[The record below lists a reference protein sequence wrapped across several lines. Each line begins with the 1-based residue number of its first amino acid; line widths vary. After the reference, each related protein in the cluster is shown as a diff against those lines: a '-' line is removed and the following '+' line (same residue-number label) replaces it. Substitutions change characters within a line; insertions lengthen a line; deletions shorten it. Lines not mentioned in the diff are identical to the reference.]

1 MSHFNKS
8 NLLQYKPLS
17 EKAWRYLFGTTRDEL
32 NDKFFSPSTVQRAN
46 PGHIHNRV
54 KLTAHCQNSGDAEE
68 NMLFDLTHRGYKLP
82 EPIVDEGSDQDMGSN
97 NEIQI
102 QDSDDDE
109 DIDSKLSKLWRQFLV
124 DLTAKAPN
132 LKNASSPLYC
142 KLSAEE
148 HLMVNDDTHKNCK
161 LSDYWADCQWKIA
174 TKSEWTLIFDHL
186 WPPKNK
192 VLNGSVQNYNSTAY
206 YLKWTALTSNSDIQT
221 VTAME
226 EDIRRRCNTLFWLP
240 HPQTDCIWHTK
251 FISGFQRSNRVSK
264 NNPALRIL
272 INWKETIGPTW

>member
-1 MSHFNKS
+1 
-8 NLLQYKPLS
+8 
-17 EKAWRYLFGTTRDEL
+17 
-32 NDKFFSPSTVQRAN
+32 
-46 PGHIHNRV
+46 
-54 KLTAHCQNSGDAEE
+54 
-68 NMLFDLTHRGYKLP
+68 MLFDLTHRGYKLP

-132 LKNASSPLYC
+132 PKNASSPLYC
-142 KLSAEE
+142 KLGAEE
-148 HLMVNDDTHKNCK
+148 HLMVNNDTHKNSK

-186 WPPKNK
+186 QPPKNK

-206 YLKWTALTSNSDIQT
+206 YLEWTALTSNSDIQT
-221 VTAME
+221 VTAM
-226 EDIRRRCNTLFWLP
+226 
-240 HPQTDCIWHTK
+240 
-251 FISGFQRSNRVSK
+251 
-264 NNPALRIL
+264 
-272 INWKETIGPTW
+272 